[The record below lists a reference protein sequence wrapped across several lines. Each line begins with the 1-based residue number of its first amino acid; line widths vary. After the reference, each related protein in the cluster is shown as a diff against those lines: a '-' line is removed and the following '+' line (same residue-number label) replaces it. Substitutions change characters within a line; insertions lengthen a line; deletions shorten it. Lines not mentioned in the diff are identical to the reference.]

1 MVGPSY
7 SGAMRIALAQLT
19 PTSDPRAN
27 VAAIIDRAR
36 AAAAGGARLVIAP
49 EGAITDAFGD
59 PGSIRQNAEPLDGP
73 FVTAL
78 QEASAELDIVIA
90 AGTFVPADDGRVS
103 NVLAVLRDGALIAA
117 YRKIHLYDAFSHRES
132 AAVVPGDEE
141 PPILEIDGLRIG
153 LATCY
158 DLRFPEL
165 FRSMSARGVDV
176 LAVASAWA
184 AGSGKEDHWVTLLR
198 ARAIENTS
206 YVVAADQMGSGCIGR
221 SAAFDP
227 FGLPLLD
234 LGYRSPALG
243 FADVDHARLAEVREL
258 LPSGSHARM
267 QIRMTAR

>member
-1 MVGPSY
+1 MSSPTVEG
-7 SGAMRIALAQLT
+7 MRIALAQLT
-19 PTSDPRAN
+19 PTGDARAN
-27 VAAIIDRAR
+27 LASILAQAR
-36 AAAAGGARLVIAP
+36 AASAGGARLLLAP
-49 EGAITDAFGD
+49 EGAIADAFGD
-59 PGSIRQNAEPLDGP
+59 TGSVARNAEPLDGA

-78 QEASAELDIVIA
+78 REASAALGMAIA
-90 AGTFVPADDGRVS
+90 VGTFVPTEDGRVS
-103 NVLAVLRDGALIAA
+103 NVLAVLDDGELVVA

-132 AAVVPGDEE
+132 ATVEPGDAE
-141 PPILEIDGLRIG
+141 PPILELDGVRIG

-165 FRSMSARGVDV
+165 FRSLSARGVDV
-176 LAVASAWA
+176 LALASAWA

-227 FGLPLLD
+227 FGLPVLD
-234 LGYRSPALG
+234 LGYRTPALG
-243 FADVDHARLAEVREL
+243 FVDIDLDRIAEVRTL

-267 QIRMTAR
+267 QVRMTPR